1 MNPVEADGARSH
13 DCILLAAGSSSRMGR
28 PKQIE
33 LVGGA
38 PLFSYALET
47 ALAACRAVVLVEGAV
62 SLSQLLP
69 DDPRITL
76 VTNNDYRRGQLGSLQ
91 LGLKHRGSRSAFIM
105 LADLPLVRAETYH
118 HVAEAGGDRESAA
131 GATGSGD
138 FSSTGDTAGPA
149 EAAYP
154 THAGR
159 RGHPVFVG
167 PRAIELLMSAPPER
181 RAMEVIEPL
190 HPRAVEVA
198 DEGIYRDVD
207 TPDELS
213 EIRNAPPTRP
223 PAPGS

>member
-1 MNPVEADGARSH
+1 MRPVGANSARPH
-13 DCILLAAGSSSRMGR
+13 DCILLAAGTSSRMGR
-28 PKQIE
+28 SKQVE
-33 LVGGA
+33 LVAGS

-62 SLSQLLP
+62 SLRRLIP
-69 DDPRITL
+69 NDPRITL
-76 VTNNDYRRGQLGSLQ
+76 VTNEDYRRGQLGSLQ
-91 LGLKHRGSRSAFIM
+91 RGLQHRQTESAFIM

-118 HVAEAGGDRESAA
+118 LVAAAAGG
-131 GATGSGD
+131 T
-138 FSSTGDTAGPA
+138 TAA

-167 PRAIELLMSAPPER
+167 PRAVELLMSAPPER

-190 HPRAVEVA
+190 HPRAVEVD

-207 TPDELS
+207 TPGELS
-213 EIRNAPPTRP
+213 AFRGA
-223 PAPGS
+223 